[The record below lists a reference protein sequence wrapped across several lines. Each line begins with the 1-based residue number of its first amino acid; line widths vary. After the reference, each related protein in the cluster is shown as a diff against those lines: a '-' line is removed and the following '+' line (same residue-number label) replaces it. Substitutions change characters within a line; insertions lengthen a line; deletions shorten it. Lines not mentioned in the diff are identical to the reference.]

1 MSARGSVF
9 RYAGW
14 SYEGPDVVCSY
25 DLDGRAFT
33 ERITLPDGPGRGGA
47 ALAQVARLLFLLAG
61 VSYYKTAAPATVDLG
76 DTPVSD
82 ADRALLQAFYRDGL
96 AEFAYVNGLDLTGLA
111 IIGGSEPLTPAPY
124 NGDAE
129 RPLVPF
135 GGGIDSVVV
144 AETVRARYP
153 QAALFVLGAYEA
165 IDGPVAVTGLP
176 VLRASRTLDPQV
188 LTRDPAFFNGHVP
201 VTGILSLV
209 ALATAVID
217 GRGAVIMSNEHS
229 ASEAT
234 VAGVNHQWSK
244 SRAFE
249 ELLRASLAEAVPG
262 LSYFSLLRARS
273 ELWVAQR
280 FARLPAYHPVFR
292 SCNRAFHL
300 DPARRLGQW
309 CGECDKC
316 CFIDLILA
324 PYLSRT
330 DLEAIFHGREPL
342 GRTDLMPQF
351 RSLLGDTEI
360 AKPFECVGDVDE
372 CRTAVVL
379 AAARHDRQNSPVLPA
394 LAAYVDGVA
403 PSEASLLG
411 ALSADFVPLAY
422 AQTDLRSGDD
432 ADLPV

>member
-1 MSARGSVF
+1 MSARGSIF

-14 SYEGPDVVCSY
+14 SFEAHDVVCSY
-25 DLDGRAFT
+25 DLDGRGFT
-33 ERITLPDGPGRGGA
+33 ERITLPDGPGHGSA

-61 VSYYKTAAPATVDLG
+61 VSYYKTAAPATVDLD
-76 DTPVSD
+76 DTAVTD

-96 AEFAYVNGLDLTGLA
+96 GEFAYVNGLDLSH
-111 IIGGSEPLTPAPY
+111 ISFVGGAEPLVAAPY
-124 NGDAE
+124 DGDTE
-129 RPLVPF
+129 RPLIPF

-144 AETVRARYP
+144 AETVRARHP
-153 QAALFVLGAYEA
+153 QAALFVLGSYEA
-165 IDGPVAVTGLP
+165 IDGPLAVTGLP
-176 VLRASRTLDPQV
+176 VLRAGRTLDPQV
-188 LTRDPAFFNGHVP
+188 LARDPAFLNGHVP

-209 ALATAVID
+209 ALAAAVVD
-217 GRGAVIMSNEHS
+217 GRGAVVMSNEHS

-244 SRAFE
+244 SMAFE
-249 ELLRASLAEAVPG
+249 RLLRASLAEAVPG
-262 LSYFSLLRARS
+262 LGYFSLLRARS
-273 ELWVAQR
+273 ELWVARR
-280 FARLPAYHPVFR
+280 FALLPAYHPVFR

-324 PYLSRT
+324 PYLART
-330 DLEAIFHGREPL
+330 ELEAVFHGREPL
-342 GRTDLMPQF
+342 GRTDLLPQF
-351 RSLLGDTEI
+351 RSLLGDAEI

-379 AAARHDRQNSPVLPA
+379 AAARADRQGQPVLSA
-394 LAAYVDGVA
+394 LAEYVDGGA
-403 PSEASLLG
+403 PSEDSLLRPLG
-411 ALSADFVPLAY
+411 VDFVPGDY
-422 AQTDLRSGDD
+422 AQ

>member
-14 SYEGPDVVCSY
+14 AFDEHDVVCSY

-33 ERITLPDGPGRGGA
+33 ERITLPDGPGRGSC

-76 DTPVSD
+76 DTPVTD

-96 AEFAYVNGLDLTGLA
+96 GEFAYVNDLDLSDLA
-111 IIGGSEPLTPAPY
+111 FVGGAEPLAPVPY
-124 NGDAE
+124 DGDPE
-129 RPLVPF
+129 RPLIPF

-144 AETVRARYP
+144 VETVRTRHP

-176 VLRASRTLDPQV
+176 VLRASRALDPQV
-188 LTRDPAFFNGHVP
+188 LARDPAFLNGHVP
-201 VTGILSLV
+201 VTGILSLI

-217 GRGAVIMSNEHS
+217 GRSGVIMSNEHS

-249 ELLRASLAEAVPG
+249 ELLRASLAAAVPG
-262 LSYFSLLRARS
+262 LDYFSLLRSRS
-273 ELWVAQR
+273 ELWVAER
-280 FARLPAYHPVFR
+280 FARLTAYHPVFR

-324 PYLSRT
+324 PYLART
-330 DLEAIFHGREPL
+330 ELEAIFHGREPL
-342 GRTDLMPQF
+342 GRTDLLPQF
-351 RSLLGDTEI
+351 RSLLGDAEI

-379 AAARHDRQNSPVLPA
+379 AAARPDRRESPVLSD
-394 LAAYVDGVA
+394 LAAYVGGRA
-403 PSEASLLG
+403 PSETSLLR
-411 ALSADFVPLAY
+411 ALGDDFVPPAC
-422 AQTDLRSGDD
+422 AP
-432 ADLPV
+432 ADIPV